1 VNEDKQKLF
10 LINLKETGARMN
22 IRKVLTDPKTVL
34 GGVVAGFV
42 IGLFFKPLGE
52 ALLPIGTIYI
62 SFLSMCLLPILITA
76 IVGGVGRLLRNPS
89 TRGLFKPIAFYYLVG
104 LLIPCAAGIL
114 TAVIFGP
121 GRNLGPEA
129 ERSIGA
135 LIVASPATA
144 KESGGILDFIAAVVP
159 VNIFE
164 ALSTNQVMGIVFASL
179 VIGLSMGMI
188 KARATDDALALVEAA
203 YETFMLLFRWAV
215 VILAPGLLCIVAG
228 VVAQIDPETLIA
240 LTKFVWLFYLGG
252 IVLMIAYLALFW
264 FVVRG
269 SFVGIMSNLG
279 NPNMLAFMT
288 NNPIVALP
296 ITLETLERRFGV
308 DRHVPDTVIPFGIFA
323 NQHGAVYLLSFLTVF
338 LAQVYAIDL
347 GVQDYAV
354 IALGSILAGSTAV
367 GGGALLIP
375 TIAPI
380 LGAVGIPTAMALVVL
395 ATTDNIIGPMRTV
408 LTLQSNI
415 TLTVM
420 TARPGKELPHA
431 SESGSAPASK
441 QEETS

>member
-1 VNEDKQKLF
+1 
-10 LINLKETGARMN
+10 MN
-22 IRKVLTDPKTVL
+22 IRNVLTDPKTVL

-52 ALLPIGTIYI
+52 ALFPFGNIYI

-76 IVGGVGRLLRNPS
+76 IVGGVGRLLRDPS
-89 TRGLFKPIAFYYLVG
+89 TRVLFKPMTFYYLVG
-104 LLIPCAAGIL
+104 LLIPCAVGIL
-114 TAVIFGP
+114 TAVLLGP

-129 ERSIGA
+129 EKSIGA

-144 KESGGILDFIAAVVP
+144 KEGVGILDFIAGVVP

-164 ALSTNQVMGIVFASL
+164 ALSTNQVMGIVFAS
-179 VIGLSMGMI
+179 VAIGLAMGMI
-188 KARATDDALALVEAA
+188 QTSGADGALALVETV
-203 YETFMLLFRWAV
+203 YETFMQLFRWAI
-215 VILAPGLLCIVAG
+215 VILAPGLLCVVAG
-228 VVAQIDPETLIA
+228 VVAQINPETLIA
-240 LTKFVWLFYLGG
+240 LTKFVWIFYVGG
-252 IVLMIAYLALFW
+252 IALMIAYLVLFW
-264 FVVRG
+264 LVVRG
-269 SFVGIMSNLG
+269 SFIGVMSKLG

-296 ITLETLERRFGV
+296 ATLETLDQSFGV
-308 DRHVPDTVIPFGIFA
+308 DRRVPDIVIPFGIFA
-323 NQHGAVYLLSFLTVF
+323 NQHGAVYLLSYLTVF
-338 LAQVYAIDL
+338 LAQIYVIDL

-367 GGGALLIP
+367 GGGAVLIP
-375 TIAPI
+375 TVAPI

-395 ATTDNIIGPMRTV
+395 ATTDNIIGPLRTI
-408 LTLQSNI
+408 LTLQSNV

-420 TARPGKELPHA
+420 TARPGKELPQA
-431 SESGSAPASK
+431 PEPGAAPASK